1 MSLEYVLQVFNE
13 EQMGN
18 WCERIYN
25 KDSEYKYILPLTE
38 GVTTGSGTSYY
49 NYLYAL
55 QGSRY
60 AHRTYTIQNRFA
72 LLDSQYV
79 AGTYRRDSFA
89 AYFGYKFGSD
99 NRKFGLRP
107 PNGIITGTV
116 TRPEHR
122 TKARYLQKRPG
133 LWWN

>member
-1 MSLEYVLQVFNE
+1 M
-13 EQMGN
+13 
-18 WCERIYN
+18 
-25 KDSEYKYILPLTE
+25 
-38 GVTTGSGTSYY
+38 
-49 NYLYAL
+49 

-99 NRKFGLRP
+99 NRHFGLRP

-116 TRPEHR
+116 LGSNTAP
-122 TKARYLQKRPG
+122 KRG
-133 LWWN
+133 TCRNGR